1 MQTVIL
7 GAQGQLGGV
16 LHRHARRAG
25 LDWTGQGRRAGADV
39 IWSLQ
44 DKPAEAVFPENG
56 TIINMIGYAGPDEDA
71 LQQANID
78 ATDRILTLAKAH
90 GVAHVI
96 LASSAAVYGNAG
108 TAPITEEAPLSPL
121 TPYADSKV
129 RMEALAQAAAGVAG
143 SPAITILRIGN
154 VAGSDALTTIA
165 RRRIAAGAAMDLHR
179 FADGTA
185 PVRSYIGPRD
195 LFDVVAALAPQPP
208 AAIRTV
214 NVAAPDPVPLDHVM
228 TAYKTHVLPD
238 LVWQDAPAPDS
249 VPKRVILSIQ
259 ALRALVDLPSASDYA
274 THMARQVQEDISP

>member
-16 LHRHARRAG
+16 LYRHARRAG

-78 ATDRILTLAKAH
+78 ATDRILTLAKDH

-108 TAPITEEAPLSPL
+108 SAPITEEAPLSPL

-129 RMEALAQAAAGVAG
+129 RMEALARAAAGVAG

-208 AAIRTV
+208 ATIRTI

-228 TAYKTHVLPD
+228 TTYKTHILPN
-238 LVWQDAPAPDS
+238 LVWQDAPAPDG